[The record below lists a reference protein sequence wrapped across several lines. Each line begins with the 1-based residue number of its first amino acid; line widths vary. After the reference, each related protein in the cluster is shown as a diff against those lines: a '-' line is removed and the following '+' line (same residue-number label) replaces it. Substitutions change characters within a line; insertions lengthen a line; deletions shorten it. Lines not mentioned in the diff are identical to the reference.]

1 MNPSFRTALSI
12 VDRRLHAILQP
23 RVLWLALLGLAFL
36 ASATLVATRPW
47 RSSVTL
53 WFPGSR
59 GDEDRAR
66 PELRRVP
73 RRGDDSDFARTV
85 AEELLL
91 GPADSLSRPL
101 APARSSVRTAIAS
114 GKTVYVDLSADV
126 LFGRPDSDGV
136 YGLPLVEPRR
146 ALTLIRDTIAWN
158 MPGYRVVV
166 TVAGQEAP

>member
-1 MNPSFRTALSI
+1 MKPSFRTALST
-12 VDRRLHAILQP
+12 VDRRLHVILQP
-23 RVLWLALLGLAFL
+23 RVLWLALLCVSFL
-36 ASATLVATRPW
+36 ASATLAVARPW

-59 GDEDRAR
+59 GNEDRPR

-73 RRGDDSDFARTV
+73 RRGDASAFARTV

-91 GPADSLSRPL
+91 GPIDALSRPL
-101 APARSSVRTAIAS
+101 APASASVRTAIAS
-114 GKTVYVDLSADV
+114 NKHVYVDLSADV

-136 YGLPLVEPRR
+136 YGMPLVAPRQ

-158 MPGYRVVV
+158 MPGYRVTV
-166 TVAGQEAP
+166 TVAGQESQ